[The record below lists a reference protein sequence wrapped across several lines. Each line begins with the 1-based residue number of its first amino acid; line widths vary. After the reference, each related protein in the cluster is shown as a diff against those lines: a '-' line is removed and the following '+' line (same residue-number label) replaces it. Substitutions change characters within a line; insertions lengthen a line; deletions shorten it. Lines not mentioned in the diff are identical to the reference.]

1 MILKNGCSAPDIET
15 VGEAVKE
22 AQPNLAP
29 IISLY
34 EKIFVLQEQ
43 ELHTLDQVPVV
54 LSEDLV
60 QTRREHGFPLLA
72 KEEFSIDA
80 ASAQKLFKAICR
92 ICSDNNIEALDSVEK
107 TVKLLETG
115 QTTFDAM
122 TRLCLESS
130 GQDRLERFA
139 NDHGIDTETLEFL
152 VYNSIKPS
160 IAACARQ
167 VAAFLDEDDT
177 EKQGFCPVCGE
188 NPAISM
194 LGENGERSFACSFCW
209 HQWQTERIFCPFCN
223 TKENK
228 HLSYLLVEDE
238 KGIRGDVCEKCGK
251 YVKTIDTRE
260 YSRNIYLPLELLGAL
275 PLDMKL
281 AEEGFSN

>member
-1 MILKNGCSAPDIET
+1 MILTNGCPAPEIET
-15 VGEAVKE
+15 VAEALKE
-22 AQPNLAP
+22 TQPHLAP

-43 ELHTLDQVPVV
+43 AILTLDQVPVV

-60 QTRREHGFPLLA
+60 KTRRGHGFPLLA
-72 KEEFSIDA
+72 REEFSIDA
-80 ASAQKLFKAICR
+80 ASAEGLFKTICR
-92 ICSDNNIEALDSVEK
+92 ICSDGKIEALDSVEK
-107 TVKLLETG
+107 TVTLLETD
-115 QTTFDAM
+115 QTTFEAM
-122 TRLCLESS
+122 TRLCLDS
-130 GQDRLERFA
+130 GQERLEKFA
-139 NDHGIDTETLEFL
+139 RDNGIDMETLEFL

-160 IAACARQ
+160 IVACARQ
-167 VAAFLDEDDT
+167 VATSLDESDT
-177 EKQGFCPVCGE
+177 EKQGLCPVCGGS
-188 NPAISM
+188 PAISI

-209 HQWQTERIFCPFCN
+209 HQWQTERIFCPFCS
-223 TKENK
+223 TKESK

-238 KGIRGDVCEKCGK
+238 KGMRGDVCEKCGK